1 MSIGVPVSENEREP
15 ARSKRRILCIDGGGI
30 LGTFPA
36 AFLAGLEQHLDRPIG
51 SYFDLIAGTSTGG
64 IIAIG
69 LAMGLRASDLLDL
82 YEKRGSEIFGDG
94 RGAVADYVHRKLR
107 AVRWCY
113 RRKHDPGPL
122 RAVLHEVLGD
132 KRIGDARTRLV
143 IPAWNPVARSV
154 YIYKTAHHPHLRND
168 YKSSAVDAALATAAA
183 PTYFPQHITQHAVG
197 LMDGGIWANNPIAL
211 AVVEAITLLG
221 WPRTSLNVL
230 SLGCLEETYTV
241 RKWVGIGTL
250 GTKLVKLFMDGQSH
264 GSMGIAKLLTGHE
277 HERTAIYRINHVV
290 PYNTYKMDDS
300 RVIQDL
306 TGLGHSFARDR
317 QPILDP
323 VFFTGPV
330 EAFEPIYA
338 PESAISYQLNRERG
352 SSHDD

>member
-1 MSIGVPVSENEREP
+1 MRMEENPEP
-15 ARSKRRILCIDGGGI
+15 LKRRILCIDGGGI

-36 AFLAGLEQHLDRPIG
+36 AFLAGLEQHLNRPIG

-69 LAMGLRASDLLDL
+69 LAMGLRASDLLKL
-82 YEKRGSEIFGDG
+82 YEKHGFEIFGDG
-94 RGAVADYVHRKLR
+94 PSSMANYVHRKIR

-122 RAVLHEVLGD
+122 RAVLHEALGD

-154 YIYKTAHHPHLRND
+154 YIYKTAHHSRLRND

-183 PTYFPQHITQHAVG
+183 PTYFPQHITEHAVG
-197 LMDGGIWANNPIAL
+197 LVDGGIWANNPVAI

-221 WPRTSLNVL
+221 WPGNSLHVL
-230 SLGCLEETYTV
+230 SLGCLEETYTIP
-241 RKWVGIGTL
+241 KWVGIGTL

-300 RVIQDL
+300 RVVQDL
-306 TGLGHSFARDR
+306 KGLGHSFARDR
-317 QPILDP
+317 QAILDP
-323 VFFTGPV
+323 VFFTGPA
-330 EAFEPIYA
+330 EAFEPVYA
-338 PESAISYQLNRERG
+338 LDSELPNQQKARLIP
-352 SSHDD
+352 